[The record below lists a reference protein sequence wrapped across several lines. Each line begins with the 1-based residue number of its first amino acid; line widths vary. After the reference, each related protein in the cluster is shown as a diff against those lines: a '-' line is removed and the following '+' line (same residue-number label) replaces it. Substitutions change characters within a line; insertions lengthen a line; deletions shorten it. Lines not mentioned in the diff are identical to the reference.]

1 MKTLHSYIT
10 LSLFL
15 LVFICLQGCST
26 VQGIMSLQQ
35 LTYSIHSIESVYLGG
50 VSVGGKKVINDFSVK
65 ETLTLA
71 LMVSTKKMPLRMTV
85 NIAVKNPNKGMGDA
99 NGFNGSATLKS
110 MDWRLLIDDIPTI
123 NGNLPKAFDIP
134 GNGQTTIVPIE
145 MSVELYEYLEQKGYE
160 GMANLAL
167 AISGLGGAGT
177 RLKIDALPIVSTFI
191 GDIQYPNRITIIDK
205 EFR

>member
-1 MKTLHSYIT
+1 MKTIHSYLL
-10 LSLFL
+10 LS
-15 LVFICLQGCST
+15 ICLLACISFQGCST

-50 VSVGGKKVINDFSVK
+50 VSVGGKKEINDFSVK

-177 RLKIDALPIVSTFI
+177 RLKIDALPTVSTFI